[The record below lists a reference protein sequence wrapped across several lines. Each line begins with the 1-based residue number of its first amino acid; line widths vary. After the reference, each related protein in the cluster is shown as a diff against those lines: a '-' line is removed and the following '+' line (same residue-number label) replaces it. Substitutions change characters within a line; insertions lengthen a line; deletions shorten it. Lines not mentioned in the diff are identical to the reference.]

1 MWGAE
6 GDPERLSGVA
16 GAEPGEDEAG
26 QWRPRAR
33 GRPKTPLP
41 CVPRGRGLWGYSG
54 YPRRG
59 EHGAPRKR
67 RGRRAAERQL
77 HDLIPGFPNP
87 GARWHLQAPA
97 SQEASFP
104 RSADRV
110 LLSWGGGDGGGAP
123 RRADGSCRP
132 LGSRGGVRP
141 GARGQSSLGPSARPL
156 PGKVCGRTRR
166 KGETCRTARRGRAG
180 TCRLMRERP
189 QRI

>member
-1 MWGAE
+1 MRRGTPRGCRGWRGLSRGKMKRDSGGPEPAVVPRRLCPVSLGGTGCGAIR
-6 GDPERLSGVA
+6 GTRIAKSTAPPGK
-16 GAEPGEDEAG
+16 GEDGA
-26 QWRPRAR
+26 RP
-33 GRPKTPLP
+33 
-41 CVPRGRGLWGYSG
+41 SG
-54 YPRRG
+54 SSMTSF
-59 EHGAPRKR
+59 
-67 RGRRAAERQL
+67 
-77 HDLIPGFPNP
+77 PGFPNP

-104 RSADRV
+104 RSADRF

-141 GARGQSSLGPSARPL
+141 GARGQSSVGPSARPL

-180 TCRLMRERP
+180 TCRLTRERP